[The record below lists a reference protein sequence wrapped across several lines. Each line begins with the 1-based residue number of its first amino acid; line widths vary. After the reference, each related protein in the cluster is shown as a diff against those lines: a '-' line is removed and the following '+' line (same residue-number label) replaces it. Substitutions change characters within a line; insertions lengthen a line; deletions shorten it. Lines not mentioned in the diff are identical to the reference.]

1 MVISSRR
8 LVLRCFPW
16 LHQAKKRKLAPSSS
30 PLSTSKVAVY
40 GPLAT
45 GMVSRSARP
54 ITRDGMHWQGGAMRG
69 LARCFRW
76 CSRGSRFFAQ
86 NFPLQTNFSW
96 TQMSFGVNWFLDGP
110 NTRQDDNIMYLRD
123 LDFEAYMR
131 CIQLVTLNVGW
142 SFFGSRSEFV
152 LFRQCSNVGWLRILA
167 FKEAVLLSLLWCSSY
182 LEPGEPPTLLYTAYG
197 SHAAHRSTR
206 LDWYSNPYGMY
217 GILLC
222 EQIGVVTNN
231 LLLSQVSTKSDS
243 INFWSNSNPPK
254 KTSRN
259 PGGFEMQLNGFMC
272 TGRLR
277 YAAFQGS
284 ALGETRSRLRNSVS
298 CDPRKS

>member
-1 MVISSRR
+1 MFSLTASS
-8 LVLRCFPW
+8 
-16 LHQAKKRKLAPSSS
+16 KKRKLAPSSS

-45 GMVSRSARP
+45 GMVSRSAR
-54 ITRDGMHWQGGAMRG
+54 RG

-167 FKEAVLLSLLWCSSY
+167 FKEAVLLSLLWCSFI
-182 LEPGEPPTLLYTAYG
+182 LGTWRT
-197 SHAAHRSTR
+197 SHLALHCLWLTRS
-206 LDWYSNPYGMY
+206 
-217 GILLC
+217 
-222 EQIGVVTNN
+222 
-231 LLLSQVSTKSDS
+231 SQVDAA
-243 INFWSNSNPPK
+243 
-254 KTSRN
+254 
-259 PGGFEMQLNGFMC
+259 
-272 TGRLR
+272 RLI
-277 YAAFQGS
+277 
-284 ALGETRSRLRNSVS
+284 
-298 CDPRKS
+298 